1 MADQTSAGTKKVLML
16 TNKDHGQSN
25 CFLATAHAL
34 ATTDPSVEVH
44 FATFKGFDKFIAEAN
59 EHIVKTNPSARPIV
73 YQEVQGMSM
82 AEGLNHHF
90 ERLDIPRKKEY
101 LPLSYLA
108 SPLTTTNTL
117 AAIRDTVYVL
127 IPYSGP
133 QIVEIYNSIVAIL
146 EDVKPDLIVLDC
158 LFTPGLTALTKLGLP
173 YICLSPN
180 TCKDF
185 SMSAQTK
192 VTRMKLPG

>member
-1 MADQTSAGTKKVLML
+1 MADQTSAGPKVLML

-34 ATTDPSVEVH
+34 LTTDPSVEVH
-44 FATFKGFDKFIAEAN
+44 FATFKGFDKFIDEAN
-59 EHIVKTNPSARPIV
+59 GHIVKTNPNSHPII
-73 YQEVQGMSM
+73 YEQIDGMSM

-108 SPLTTTNTL
+108 SPLTTANTM

-133 QIVEIYNSIVAIL
+133 QIVEIYKSIVGII
-146 EDVKPDLIVLDC
+146 EKVKPDLIVLDC
-158 LFTPGLTALTKLGLP
+158 LFTPGLTALTHLNLP

-180 TCKDF
+180 SCKDF
-185 SMSAQTK
+185 SMSVQSK

>member
-1 MADQTSAGTKKVLML
+1 ML

-34 ATTDPSVEVH
+34 LTTDSSLEVH
-44 FATFKGFDKFIAEAN
+44 FATFKGYDKFIDETN
-59 EHIVKTNPSARPIV
+59 EHIAMTNPNSNPII
-73 YQEVQGMSM
+73 YQPIDGMSM

-108 SPLTTTNTL
+108 SPLTTGNTM

-133 QIVEIYNSIVAIL
+133 QIVEIYNSIATIV
-146 EDVKPDLIVLDC
+146 DRVQPDLIVLDC
-158 LFTPGLTALTKLGLP
+158 LFTPGLTALTNLGLP

-185 SMSAQTK
+185 SMSAQSTI
-192 VTRMKLPG
+192 TRMKLPG